1 MADARIEHLINAS
14 EETFWSV
21 FFDPEYNRKLF
32 METLHFDEWKVVSQ
46 SDTPVGIDRVVEA
59 VPKTPELPGPLKKL
73 VEGGIS
79 YRERA
84 SFDRAKKR
92 MTVTVETGVLPG
104 KLSVTGVVRTEPA
117 GDGKCKRI
125 YDSSVV
131 AKVFGV
137 GGMIE
142 SRILADIKTSYDKA
156 AEFTNQWI
164 AEKGLK

>member
-1 MADARIEHLINAS
+1 MADARIEHVIFSS
-14 EETFWSV
+14 EETFWKI
-21 FFDPEYNRKLF
+21 FFDPEFNQKLF
-32 METLHFDEWKVVSQ
+32 MEVLQFDAWKVASQ
-46 SDTPVGIDRVVEA
+46 DETATGIERVVEA
-59 VPKTPELPGPLKKL
+59 VPKTPDLPGPLKKL

-92 MTVTVETGVLPG
+92 MTVAVETGVLPG
-104 KLSVTGVVRTEPA
+104 KLSVTGVIHTEPV

-125 YDSSVV
+125 YDSTVV

-142 SRILADIKTSYDKA
+142 SRILADVKASYDKA

-164 AEKGLK
+164 KEKGLK